1 MHFPQLECR
10 PQRPSRAESERLGRF
25 LSASGARAAARG
37 YRALAI
43 RKLTVPVPTRSML
56 SLASRKARQEI
67 GIGAAGWRLDG
78 GKDIFRVVQVFAAK
92 CPEKRRSKP
101 WIVRTLAG
109 TADALR

>member
-1 MHFPQLECR
+1 MNLVPKA
-10 PQRPSRAESERLGRF
+10 RAEQIQNGLADFYPPVVQG
-25 LSASGARAAARG
+25 AAARG

-78 GKDIFRVVQVFAAK
+78 GKDIFRVVEVFGGNAQ
-92 CPEKRRSKP
+92 RSGKP
-101 WIVRTLAG
+101 NGNWQEASRH
-109 TADALR
+109 DEPLR